1 MASDADN
8 RPSLTVAE
16 LVAYTKKELDADAER
31 QAKVSAAGGGGLESQ
46 TGATLDLSHKKIYT
60 LPVEV
65 ITLIKDKV
73 ERLALSHNPQISV
86 PPQIVQCDRLRYL
99 NIRWNN
105 LKYFPEAVCQ
115 LSSLEILDLSKNRIV
130 SIPESIKN
138 MTSLKFLAIAKN
150 KITRLPLA
158 LGDMPSLSK
167 LKFDENPI
175 EFPPPDAIK
184 PMHNY
189 MSTSIES
196 EKDICQQVKRFLK
209 AASLREKLRTTSE
222 EDMSESNVETPR
234 PPKRTATV
242 GRFPIRPSIS
252 KIENLEE
259 LKNRSPND
267 APPIPQRSHARN
279 MSSNAQAGKRPTITP
294 LVTSSNDIN
303 RSRSETVASSTSLRA
318 RRQGFVPRKT
328 VLESNSIM
336 ETASNASSRSSQAST
351 IKPSHSRGN
360 SVVSFSNGLLS
371 ANSGEISSATV
382 SPVDGP
388 FHRYGTAQK
397 LSSLPENRHLR
408 IQPSNSGKAA
418 KRMRYPLYQL
428 HVPLNEVLKH
438 IKEGTPKRRTLERQM
453 FTAHA
458 HLEELE
464 TLTNRLDTT
473 GPEDTNDINIT
484 HIVRSLILNSIAA
497 LKAVGG
503 VVKELKQ
510 HTYTIVAEADPVL
523 FRCLMLQTYAAILE
537 FRNTC
542 TLLDFK
548 IITLRPH
555 KSLRVSP
562 VWNSRTVTPTQ
573 SQPISNRRV
582 RGSNPLQSMKSKSSL
597 RNNPPPVTL
606 HTHGSGTSALLSSSS
621 ATPRSSESF
630 SALPSSTLPPRSNT
644 ARGVVD
650 DGDNDDHFGPI
661 FLKLTS
667 ACELAGQSLP
677 RCRTE
682 FAVRKKDAENSNH
695 VRLAHH
701 WALALSRCEAVIAA
715 NNSLMHRLKLVRLK
729 DPSVRSQRDFWQ
741 LCDSFV
747 QSWTDL
753 ATELKDLS
761 QQRVDI
767 STVRTVMR
775 PVQKAVKEVSKTISE
790 SPLYHHAVR
799 PGMPPVSAGLQTL
812 APAFPSHVNMPYTH
826 GPGSSGL
833 QPGYITPVPPTPLSA
848 ALGPAIQATVATAPN
863 TAPLPPEHYQHGL
876 ASSGFSGRH
885 DRGETTLQ
893 LPNYGRR

>member
-1 MASDADN
+1 M
-8 RPSLTVAE
+8 
-16 LVAYTKKELDADAER
+16 
-31 QAKVSAAGGGGLESQ
+31 
-46 TGATLDLSHKKIYT
+46 
-60 LPVEV
+60 
-65 ITLIKDKV
+65 
-73 ERLALSHNPQISV
+73 
-86 PPQIVQCDRLRYL
+86 
-99 NIRWNN
+99 
-105 LKYFPEAVCQ
+105 
-115 LSSLEILDLSKNRIV
+115 SKNRIV
-130 SIPESIKN
+130 SIPEDIKS

-158 LGDMPSLSK
+158 LGHMPSLSK

-184 PMHNY
+184 SVPNY
-189 MSTSIES
+189 MSSSIES
-196 EKDICQQVKRFLK
+196 EKDTCQQVKRFLK
-209 AASLREKLRTTSE
+209 AASQRERLRTTSE
-222 EDMSESNVETPR
+222 EDTSESNVETPR

-252 KIENLEE
+252 GIENLEE

-279 MSSNAQAGKRPTITP
+279 MSSNAQAAKRPSIMP
-294 LVTSSNDIN
+294 LVSGANDIN

-328 VLESNSIM
+328 ALDNNSVM

-371 ANSGEISSATV
+371 ANSGEISSGPV
-382 SPVDGP
+382 SPVDDP
-388 FHRYGTAQK
+388 IHRYGTAHR
-397 LSSLPENRHLR
+397 LSSLAETRRLR
-408 IQPSNSGKAA
+408 IQPRSSGKAA
-418 KRMRYPLYQL
+418 KRVTYPLYQL

-438 IKEGTPKRRTLERQM
+438 IKEGTPKRRALERQM

-464 TLTNRLDTT
+464 TLTNRLDSCL
-473 GPEDTNDINIT
+473 EDPNSTSVVQ
-484 HIVRSLILNSIAA
+484 IVRSLMLNSLAA
-497 LKAVGG
+497 LKAFGG
-503 VVKELKQ
+503 VIKELKQ
-510 HTYTIVAEADPVL
+510 HTYTFVAEADPVL
-523 FRCLMLQTYAAILE
+523 VRCLMLQSYVAIIE
-537 FRNTC
+537 FRNMC
-542 TLLDFK
+542 TMLGFR
-548 IITLRPH
+548 IRTVRPH

-573 SQPISNRRV
+573 THPINNRRV
-582 RGSNPLQSMKSKSSL
+582 RGSNPLQNMKSKSSL

-606 HTHGSGTSALLSSSS
+606 HTHGSGTNAMASSSS

-630 SALPSSTLPPRSNT
+630 SALPSSTIPSRST
-644 ARGVVD
+644 TMRGVVD

-667 ACELAGQSLP
+667 ACELAGKSLP

-682 FAVRKKDAENSNH
+682 FAVRKKDAENSNL

-715 NNSLMHRLKLVRLK
+715 NNTLMHRLKLVRLK

-741 LCDSFV
+741 LCDGFV

-767 STVRTVMR
+767 ATVRTVMR

-799 PGMPPVSAGLQTL
+799 PSMPPTSAGLQTL
-812 APAFPSHVNMPYTH
+812 APPFLSHVNTPYTH
-826 GPGSSGL
+826 GPGSGGL
-833 QPGYITPVPPTPLSA
+833 HSGYITPVPPTPLSA
-848 ALGPAIQATVATAPN
+848 ALGPAIQATVASAPN

-876 ASSGFSGRH
+876 MSSGFSGRH
-885 DRGETTLQ
+885 DRGEATLQ